1 MVRSTPLPKQGGH
14 AQREQPVE
22 SDGDE
27 QEEAVDRL
35 LPELVGLEHDERRPD
50 AGEQQRAERGAVDA
64 ARAAEDRHAA
74 DDDGRD
80 DGELL
85 AGAGVRVERAEARGV
100 EDAGQPGERAAR
112 DERPEHAPRDAD
124 AGERRRLRVR
134 ADRVELAA
142 HARTAHQVADDQ
154 QNRERDERED
164 RDPEDR
170 VAAELEEAVGHVGG
184 VDLAALRPD
193 EVDAADHVERAERD
207 HERRHA
213 RERDHRAV
221 QQAEERAE
229 QDPGGERD
237 RDRDV
242 VVGEQHAGQE
252 RGDPE
257 HRADRQ
263 IDVAGDDDDGLADR
277 EQRDDRDV
285 EQDVADVLG
294 VEEAR
299 VDRRRA
305 EDHDRED
312 ADEAHL
318 AGADQR
324 VDELAAAAALGGHRG
339 RRGLGLRAHAAVSS
353 CPVAARTTDS
363 SSASSRESSRTS
375 RPSCMTRTRSAMPS
389 TSGSSL
395 EIIRTARPW
404 AASSDMSRWTSAFV
418 PTSMPRVG
426 SSMISTFGDVASHLP
441 RTTFCWLPPE
451 RNPTGSPRRWNFS
464 CSRSAQWAARLCS
477 APPPMSP
484 SFPASAP
491 SRVRPMLRSIESSM
505 TSPCWRRSSGTSPTP
520 ARIAARGEPG
530 ASGLPSTSTWPA
542 SGLSMPKIAR
552 ATSLRPAPT
561 SPARPTISPRR
572 TSKLTSTNTPSRVR
586 RSTLSSGAPISV
598 SSLGKS
604 CDSSRPT
611 MRRTSAS
618 LVRSFVA
625 PSWVTSPSRR
635 TVAVSQISK
644 ISSRRCEMNS
654 TAAPRAFRVRTTP
667 NRRSTS
673 CPERAAVGSSMISTR
688 ASNDSALAISTSCW
702 SAIERPRTG
711 CSGSSRT
718 PRRSMSSATVRCSA
732 PRSMRRI
739 APSGWRPIITFSAT
753 ERSGKS
759 VGSW

>member
-1 MVRSTPLPKQGGH
+1 MVRSAPLLQHGGH
-14 AQREQPVE
+14 TQREQPVE
-22 SDGDE
+22 ADRDE
-27 QEEAVDRL
+27 QQEAVDRL
-35 LPELVGLEHDERRPD
+35 LPELVDLEHDERRPD

-85 AGAGVRVERAEARGV
+85 DGAGVRVERAEARGV

-242 VVGEQHAGQE
+242 VVGEQDAGRE
-252 RGDPE
+252 RGDAE
-257 HRADRQ
+257 HRADREV
-263 IDVAGDDDDGLADR
+263 DVARDHDDRLADR
-277 EQRDDRDV
+277 QQRDDRDI

-305 EDHDRED
+305 EDDDRED
-312 ADEAHL
+312 ADEADL
-318 AGADQR
+318 ARADER
-324 VDELAAAAALGGHRG
+324 VDELAPAAAVLAHRR
-339 RRGLGLRAHAAVSS
+339 RRGLRLRAHATPSS
-353 CPVAARTTDS
+353 WPVAARTTDS
-363 SSASSRESSRTS
+363 SSASSRASSRTS
-375 RPSCMTRTRSAMPS
+375 RPSCMTSTRSAMPR

-395 EIIRTARPW
+395 EIISTARPW

-451 RNPTGSPRRWNFS
+451 RTPTGSPRRWNFS

-505 TSPCWRRSSGTSPTP
+505 TSPCWRRPSGTSPTP

-530 ASGLPSTSTWPA
+530 ASGLPSPSTWPA

-561 SPARPTISPRR
+561 SPARPTISPAR
-572 TSKLTSTNTPSRVR
+572 TSKETSKNTPSRVS
-586 RSTLSSGAPISV
+586 RSTLSTGAPICA
-598 SSLGKS
+598 S
-604 CDSSRPT
+604 CFGNSALSSRPT
-611 MRRTSAS
+611 IRRTMSSGVIAEICAS
-618 LVRSFVA
+618 CTTA
-625 PSWVTSPSRR
+625 PSRMIVT
-635 TVAVSQISK
+635 VSQTANT
-644 ISSRRCEMNS
+644 SSMRCEMNS
-654 TAAPRAFRVRTTP
+654 TATL
-667 NRRSTS
+667 
-673 CPERAAVGSSMISTR
+673 SSR
-688 ASNDSALAISTSCW
+688 SALT
-702 SAIERPRTG
+702 TLN
-711 CSGSSRT
+711 
-718 PRRSMSSATVRCSA
+718 
-732 PRSMRRI
+732 
-739 APSGWRPIITFSAT
+739 
-753 ERSGKS
+753 
-759 VGSW
+759 

>member
-207 HERRHA
+207 YERRHA

-242 VVGEQHAGQE
+242 VVGEQDAGRE
-252 RGDPE
+252 RGDAE
-257 HRADRQ
+257 HRADREV
-263 IDVAGDDDDGLADR
+263 DVARDHDDRLADR
-277 EQRDDRDV
+277 QQRDDRDI

-305 EDHDRED
+305 EDDDRED
-312 ADEAHL
+312 ADEADL
-318 AGADQR
+318 ARADER
-324 VDELAAAAALGGHRG
+324 VDELAPAAAVLAHRR
-339 RRGLGLRAHAAVSS
+339 RRGLRLRAHATPSS
-353 CPVAARTTDS
+353 WPVAARTTDS
-363 SSASSRESSRTS
+363 SSASSRGSSAVS
-375 RPSCMTRTRSAMPS
+375 RPSCMTSTRSAMPR

-395 EIIRTARPW
+395 EIISTARPW
-404 AASSDMSRWTSAFV
+404 PASSDISRWTSALV

-426 SSMISTFGDVASHLP
+426 SSMMSTRGSVASHLP
-441 RTTFCWLPPE
+441 STTFCWLPPE
-451 RNPTGSPRRWNFS
+451 RNPTGSPKPCSLMRR
-464 CSRSAQWAARLCS
+464 RSAQSAAIARS
-477 APPPMSP
+477 APRPMTP
-484 SFPASAP
+484 RRPSAP
-491 SRVRPMLRSIESSM
+491 RRVSVRLRSTLKSM
-505 TSPCWRRSSGTSPTP
+505 TRPCWRRSSGTKPTP
-520 ARIAARGEPG
+520 ARMAALGEPLG
-530 ASGLPSTSTWPA
+530 SSTPATSTVPA
-542 SGLSMPKIAR
+542 SRLSMPKIAR

-561 SPARPTISPRR
+561 SPASATISPRWTWNE
-572 TSKLTSTNTPSRVR
+572 TSVKTPSRVR
-586 RSTLSSGAPISV
+586 RETFSTGAPISASV
-598 SSLGKS
+598 FGNSAS
-604 CDSSRPT
+604 SSRPT
-611 MRRTSAS
+611 IFLTSSS
-618 LVRSFVA
+618 LVSSFA
-625 PSWVTSPSRR
+625 GPSWVTWPSRS
-635 TVAVSQISK
+635 TVTVEQIAK
-644 ISSRRCEMNS
+644 TSSRRCEMKR
-654 TAAPRAFRVRTTP
+654 TAAPRCLSVSTTP
-667 NRRSTS
+667 NRRWTS
-673 CPERAAVGSSMISTR
+673 VPLRAAVGSSMIRTR
-688 ASNDSALAISTSCW
+688 ASKDSALAISTICW
-702 SAIERPRTG
+702 SAIDRPRTG
-711 CSGSSRT
+711 CCGSSLT
-718 PRRSMSSATVRCSA
+718 PRRSSSDLTWSCSA
-732 PRSMRRI
+732 LRSMRR
-739 APSGWRPIITFSAT
+739 AAASGWRPIITFSAT
-753 ERSGKS
+753 LRSGKS